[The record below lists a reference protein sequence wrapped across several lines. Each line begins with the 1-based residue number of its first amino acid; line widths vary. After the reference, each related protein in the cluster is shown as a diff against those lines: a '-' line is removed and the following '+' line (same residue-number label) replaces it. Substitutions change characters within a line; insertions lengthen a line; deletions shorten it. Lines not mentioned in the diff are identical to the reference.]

1 MALSKTYGQKPI
13 KFQLEDGEFYM
24 IGSEVCFLCII
35 IFEGDLVCMYEA
47 QELSIRC

>member
-24 IGSEVCFLCII
+24 IGSEVFLCII
-35 IFEGDLVCMYEA
+35 IFEGDLVCMYDA
-47 QELSIRC
+47 QGLSIRC